1 MTRRSPRRTLT
12 AVAATALLILAPT
25 LTGCVTVHGE
35 RENIPSV
42 ARSEAPKALQRFLG
56 TYNKAYRELDPE
68 LLRRVESGP
77 LAEIYTADLTAQRAS
92 SPGGNPGF
100 APLELSDAR
109 YHIPKQ
115 VGWPKFFV
123 ADTRSNREAPD
134 SGTRWL
140 LVFSRNTADEPWRV
154 AYLSILDRD
163 EVPRFAAD
171 EDGWAQAVPASGK
184 GAGLA
189 VAPDALSEAYTG
201 YLMTGEGETFA
212 DGSAT
217 TRLRE
222 SRKRFL
228 RTPKFWTEYIDTPAE
243 GARYAPVGLR
253 TRDGGALVFFSSHHR
268 EKQTMAKGLR
278 PEPDPRVKPLMKG
291 EAKKAV
297 TLTRLAES
305 AVKVPAEDA
314 ADPRVVF
321 VNRMEGVT
329 AAKGE

>member
-1 MTRRSPRRTLT
+1 MT
-12 AVAATALLILAPT
+12 AVAAAALLFLAPT

-42 ARSEAPKALQRFLG
+42 ARSEAPGALKRFVD
-56 TYNKAYRELDPE
+56 TYNTAYRELDPD
-68 LLRRVESGP
+68 LLRRVETGP
-77 LAEIYTADLTAQRAS
+77 LEEIFTADLTAQRARNAS
-92 SPGGNPGF
+92 GNPGF
-100 APLELSDAR
+100 PPLELSDAR

-123 ADTRSNREAPD
+123 ADVRSNREAPD

-140 LVFSRNTADEPWRV
+140 LVFSRDGAEERWRV
-154 AYLSILDRD
+154 AYLSILSRD
-163 EVPRFAAD
+163 EVPLFATD
-171 EDGWAQAVPASGK
+171 EDGWAEAVPTGR
-184 GAGLA
+184 AGRLA
-189 VAPDALSEAYTG
+189 VAPAALSKAYTS
-201 YLMTGEGETFA
+201 YLMTGEGPFA
-212 DGSAT
+212 EGPST
-217 TRLRE
+217 TRLRDH
-222 SRKRFL
+222 RKQFL

-243 GARYAPVGLR
+243 GPRYAPVGLR
-253 TRDGGALVFFSSHHR
+253 TKDGGALVFFSSHHR
-268 EKQTMAKGLR
+268 EKQTMAKGVR
-278 PEPDPRVKPLMKG
+278 PEPAPEVKPLLKG

-305 AVKVPAEDA
+305 AVRIPARDA